1 MPRRQRTPLQR
12 AAIFQAHDGICHI
25 CGEKIDGTREK
36 WELEHI
42 VSYELT
48 QDDSDENL
56 APSHVTCHKVK
67 TRKDKAVI
75 AKAKRVQ
82 AKHLG
87 AHRSKN
93 PLPGGRGSKF
103 KKKVGGG
110 TVLR

>member
-1 MPRRQRTPLQR
+1 MPRRKRTPLQR
-12 AAIFQAHDGICHI
+12 AAIFKAHEGVCHI

-42 VSYELT
+42 VAFELT
-48 QDDSDENL
+48 WDDSDDNL
-56 APSHVTCHKVK
+56 APAHLSCHKKK
-67 TRKDKAVI
+67 TRNDKAVI

-82 AKHLG
+82 AKHMG
-87 AHRSKN
+87 AHRSKH